1 MVAKTQSEIV
11 VSLII
16 PVKTSKDN
24 IKSLTEE
31 MLLAM
36 RQIFTNVEI
45 IAVPVPQSGVTFDDL
60 KFALSAV
67 PNSRVLRL
75 ANTSDHDDAVLAG
88 VYSCIGD
95 YIVVADPLS
104 GRAASSIGLLVQRS
118 REGAGISFAKSP
130 PNPSRLLRPLRS
142 LRRAICLGLFG
153 SVATQALETA
163 SANVF
168 CMSRDV
174 CNQVLSMHPRGWQL
188 RTLLIGFGKSERLI
202 EYVEGERHNIRLR
215 LWLRRVLGVLRAS
228 QKTGGRVNLAVSLI
242 IFAAFLWNIILT
254 IGLVAVHPQDAV
266 GGSSVHALVR
276 INFFVCIAAL
286 IAQLMVIA
294 HLVFISKKG
303 TERTWFI
310 IEEASG
316 TAPSYGDRRNIIE
329 GDSLGNPIASY
340 APEAPVDEE
349 GGRRA

>member
-1 MVAKTQSEIV
+1 MLAKSQSEIV

-16 PVKTSKDN
+16 PVETSKGS
-24 IKSLTEE
+24 IISLTEE

-36 RQIFTNVEI
+36 SQISANVEI
-45 IAVPVPQSGVTFDDL
+45 VVVPVPQSGVTFDDL
-60 KFALSAV
+60 KFALSSV

-95 YIVVADPLS
+95 YVIVADPLS
-104 GRAASSIGLLVQRS
+104 GRAASSIGLLVRRS
-118 REGAGISFAKSP
+118 REGAGVSFAKSP
-130 PNPSRLLRPLRS
+130 PNPNRFLRPLRS
-142 LRRAICLGLFG
+142 LRRAICRGLFG
-153 SVATQALETA
+153 SVATLAMETA

-174 CNQVLSMHPRGWQL
+174 CNLVLSMHPRGWQL
-188 RTLLIGFGKSERLI
+188 RTLLIGFGKPERLI
-202 EYVEGERHNIRLR
+202 EYVEGERHSIERR
-215 LWLRRVLGVLRAS
+215 LWLRRILGVLRS
-228 QKTGGRVNLAVSLI
+228 GQKTGGRINLAVSLI

-254 IGLVAVHPQDAV
+254 LGLVAMHPQGAI

-276 INFFVCIAAL
+276 INLFVCIAAL
-286 IAQLMVIA
+286 IAQLMAIG
-294 HLVFISKKG
+294 HLVFLSKKR

-316 TAPSYGDRRNIIE
+316 TAPSYGDRKNITQ
-329 GDSLGNPIASY
+329 GDVLENPIASY
-340 APEAPVDEE
+340 APEAPGDEE